1 MKNGLL
7 RRRTGGVGGGAL
19 LVLLGAASVG
29 AQGAADTERVAKNKQ
44 AILAK
49 VERPA
54 PETRGDKPGQIRLKW
69 EWYLK
74 VVSSYRY
81 EKQALVTQASAG
93 EKHDVRPQWVF
104 KDMKVTFG
112 ELFNLGPE
120 HDDKLLPIIASGDL
134 LAMMPASS
142 IVGVALLGK
151 NGDPKGPCTRKLK
164 QRGAYGAV
172 DDQLEFRGKEGKLQA
187 ATMNAGLGWAFDA
200 VTVRWKDIKDKVV
213 DEVSEAKLLEDLKLE
228 RDALFPEGTATN

>member
-1 MKNGLL
+1 MKNGLM
-7 RRRTGGVGGGAL
+7 RRRTGGGAL
-19 LVLLGAASVG
+19 LVLLGAAIVG
-29 AQGAADTERVAKNKQ
+29 AQGAPDTERVAKNKQ
-44 AILAK
+44 AILSK

-112 ELFNLGPE
+112 ELF
-120 HDDKLLPIIASGDL
+120 
-134 LAMMPASS
+134 
-142 IVGVALLGK
+142 
-151 NGDPKGPCTRKLK
+151 
-164 QRGAYGAV
+164 
-172 DDQLEFRGKEGKLQA
+172 RGKEGKLQA

-200 VTVRWKDIKDKVV
+200 VTVRWRDVKDKVV